1 MKRAIF
7 YFLILLT
14 AFYGGAMPRA
24 AAAENVNISCEM
36 SDGFAAPFYKFDEI
50 IVYLT
55 TPKPRNKEEKL
66 SLPHEFQYEEMQKR
80 VEKVLRKNFANC
92 LQSDEKNKPIV
103 FRTWRH
109 DDMLDDDNLVV
120 YVKLS
125 YPLFTL
131 TDTPKSDVVYNANL
145 LLSFFRAGLNAKEQL
160 LLLDRHTHNR
170 IIYMDKK
177 YSRSVSEQ
185 LDYVF
190 AIHIRPDFN
199 ITPAR

>member
-92 LQSDEKNKPIV
+92 LQ
-103 FRTWRH
+103 RTSR
-109 DDMLDDDNLVV
+109 
-120 YVKLS
+120 
-125 YPLFTL
+125 LFFAHGAT
-131 TDTPKSDVVYNANL
+131 TTCWM
-145 LLSFFRAGLNAKEQL
+145 
-160 LLLDRHTHNR
+160 T
-170 IIYMDKK
+170 IILW
-177 YSRSVSEQ
+177 STSS
-185 LDYVF
+185 
-190 AIHIRPDFN
+190 
-199 ITPAR
+199 